1 MVSRQL
7 VVLFLLTCVS
17 LLGFF
22 SMELYRNCKVNLGM
36 AMFFLYLQPN
46 LFWLFILI
54 NTNLQCC
61 MRDCWNLVGLCLTI
75 FFSITFATNMV
86 LCFVYVIIVQF
97 KSRECLSFNLLLV
110 DWVVTGLGTGTILIV
125 VIALLCY
132 AFVTMKERYEI
143 NKAQK
148 QLEQLYT
155 IIYDP
160 TVNVVSLIEKY
171 KDRLMTEPLKPQ
183 EIAVLRDFFGEK
195 YASNQEHIVEE
206 ELKEACIIC
215 LEPFGLNQELIRF
228 PVCSHQYHWVCLDMW
243 IQQNLNCP
251 MCKRDLRLA
260 MVTGVRSKGRQKAK
274 QAI

>member
-7 VVLFLLTCVS
+7 VVLFLLTCIS

-22 SMELYRNCKVNLGM
+22 SIELYKNCRVNLGM
-36 AMFFLYLQPN
+36 AMFILYLQPN
-46 LFWLFILI
+46 IYCLFILF
-54 NTNLQCC
+54 NTRLQCC
-61 MRDCWNLVGLCLTI
+61 MRQCWNVIGVCLTI
-75 FFSITFATNMV
+75 LFSITFATNMV
-86 LCFVYVIIVQF
+86 WCFVYVVIVQF

-110 DWVVTGLGTGTILIV
+110 DWVVTGVGTGTILIV
-125 VIALLCY
+125 LIALLCY
-132 AFVTMKERYEI
+132 AFITMKERYEI

-160 TVNVVSLIEKY
+160 TVNVEGLVEKY
-171 KDRLMTEPLKPQ
+171 KDRLMTEPMKPQ

-195 YASNQEHIVEE
+195 YPSSQEDIADE

-215 LEPFGLNQELIRF
+215 LEPFSLSQEAIRF
-228 PVCSHQYHWVCLDMW
+228 PVCSHQYHWGCLDMW

-260 MVTGVRSKGRQKAK
+260 MVTGIRNKGRQKAK
-274 QAI
+274 RSI